1 MARAQALESLQTL
14 LTSQTVATLPQIQ
27 NALGAVSPMTAFRVL
42 REVDY
47 RRSYNHNGRYYAA
60 YDPAR
65 FDRFGLWRFRD
76 IFFSSDGSL
85 KATVLRL
92 VGAAPAGLTHRELSE
107 RLAVRVHNCLL
118 DLVRS
123 GALAREDVGGAF
135 VYVHPDP
142 DRGAEQLAQRGREAP
157 AGSQAPAP
165 GQLAVSDAA
174 VIAVLL
180 ALLRSPGASLAEVAH
195 RLRDHAPPIARGEVQ
210 AVFARYDLEALGEK
224 GGPSRS

>member
-1 MARAQALESLQTL
+1 MARARALESLQSL
-14 LTSQTVATLPQIQ
+14 FTSQTVATLPQIQ
-27 NALGAVSPMTAFRVL
+27 DALGTVSPMTAFRVL

-60 YDPAR
+60 FDAAR

-76 IFFSSDGSL
+76 ICFSIDGSL

-92 VGAAPAGLTHRELSE
+92 VCAAPAGLTHRELSE

-142 DRGAEQLAQRGREAP
+142 DRGAEQLAQRGRQAP
-157 AGSQAPAP
+157 AGSQVPSP

-180 ALLRSPGASLAEVAH
+180 ALLGSPGASAAEVVL

-224 GGPSRS
+224 GGPSGS